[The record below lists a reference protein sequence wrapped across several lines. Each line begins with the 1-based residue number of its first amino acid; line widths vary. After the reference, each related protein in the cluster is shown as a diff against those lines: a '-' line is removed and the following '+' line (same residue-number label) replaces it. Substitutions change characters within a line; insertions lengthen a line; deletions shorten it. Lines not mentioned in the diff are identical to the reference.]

1 MLGAKDVFQ
10 AQTFGCGG
18 FKMKKYLP
26 TFLGVAASFI
36 VSLAL
41 AQETIPTQIE
51 ITQRLSEWLN
61 TNAPK
66 EDAYSLG
73 LMWQTPEEL
82 QRQKKLH
89 SSLEEEVKVLVQS
102 KKIKAN
108 EAKAL
113 ERLLDLFQPT
123 GRVRTF
129 AAEAKWLEASPKKDP
144 MLSAGD
150 SIHIPQRPN
159 VVRVLTS
166 DGKACELLHKEG
178 LHARDYVQAC
188 FPKSGSW
195 AWVVQPDARVQ
206 KLGVATWNTQLQDQP
221 APGAWIWLSTS
232 GALSDAFNE
241 RWATWLSYQGVA
253 SNIRLDTFE
262 PFHRQVMPAVEP
274 IGNFY
279 LTGRGLTPRATASNW
294 GNAGLMQTPT
304 ARMREEGYF
313 GFGLHRV
320 RPYEQMNL
328 MFQPTPWAEVGFR
341 YVSILD
347 RLYSDV
353 PEFSGS
359 QSLKDKSIDL
369 KIRATKEGDWSPEVS
384 VGWRD
389 MGGTGL
395 FSSEYV
401 VANKRFGRLD
411 YSLGMGWGYLGN
423 RGNLN
428 NPLSKVMGQGFAVR
442 EKDVGYGGKF
452 AGKSWFHGPAALFG
466 GVSYQSPWDFVFKAE
481 YDGNNYKNDPAANA
495 FEVKRPINL
504 GVVYTG
510 WKGFDMHAG
519 IERGN
524 TLSVG
529 LTMFTDF
536 SGLNVPKV
544 TDPPLPRTHTQRPS
558 QPPNWASTA
567 QDIEKHTQWQID
579 QIYVADNKLVVEAAR
594 SSNPYP
600 SVRLDKAMS
609 IIHRD
614 APANI
619 EEVEVQHKSVGS
631 VLVVEKVNREE
642 WVTAQTQP
650 VRTNEAASPK
660 QPTYK
665 PEPATGQATLPE
677 KTTHFY
683 FDPGIDFIQTLGGPD
698 GFVLYQFSLALR
710 TGLKL
715 PAGFEAKG
723 MVRQRLV
730 NNYDRFRDGGSSSMP
745 RVRTHLR
752 EYFVT
757 SPTTLTNLT
766 INKTARASENVY
778 WGVYGGYF
786 EEMFGGVGA
795 EALYRQPGS
804 RWALGVDVNKVKQ
817 RDFAQDFAFRDYQV
831 QTGHVTGYWM
841 TPIEGVSTSLAVGQY
856 LAGDKGA
863 TLTVSKTFAN
873 GSVMGAY
880 ATKTNVPAEVF
891 GEGSFDKG
899 IFWAIPFDAFL
910 TSSSRSY
917 ASFAWKPLTRDGGA
931 KLTRPVNLFYETVWL
946 NPEVNRFKPAHPGND
961 RVAPDDR
968 LDPRY

>member
-1 MLGAKDVFQ
+1 
-10 AQTFGCGG
+10 
-18 FKMKKYLP
+18 MKYHR
-26 TFLGVAASFI
+26 FISVGIAASFMS
-36 VSLAL
+36 SLAL
-41 AQETIPTQIE
+41 ALEQETRPTRIE
-51 ITQRLSEWLN
+51 NPQRLSEWLN
-61 TNAPK
+61 TQQPK

-82 QRQKKLH
+82 HRQKKSH
-89 SSLEEEVKVLVQS
+89 SSLQEDVKELAQS
-102 KKIKAN
+102 KKISVK
-108 EAKAL
+108 EARAL
-113 ERLLDLFQPT
+113 ERLLELMQPV

-129 AAEAKWLEASPKKDP
+129 AAEPKWLEASPKRDP
-144 MLSAGD
+144 MLSIGD

-159 VVRVLTS
+159 IVRVLTS
-166 DGKACELLHKEG
+166 DGAACELLHKEG
-178 LHARDYVQAC
+178 IQVKDYVQAC
-188 FPKSGSW
+188 FPKSGPW
-195 AWVVQPDARVQ
+195 AWLVQPDARVQ
-206 KLGVATWNTQLQDQP
+206 RLGVAIWNAQLQDQP
-221 APGAWIWLSTS
+221 APGAWIWLPTS
-232 GALSDAFNE
+232 SALSEAFNE

-253 SNIRLDTFE
+253 SNVRLDTFE
-262 PFHRQVMPAVEP
+262 PFHRQVTPVVEP
-274 IGNFY
+274 NGTFD
-279 LTGRGLTPRATASNW
+279 LAGKDLTPSATVSNW
-294 GNAGLMQTPT
+294 GNVGLMQTPT

-320 RPYEQMNL
+320 RPYEQLNL
-328 MFQPTPWAEVGFR
+328 MFQPTPWMETGFR
-341 YVSILD
+341 YTSILN
-347 RLYSDV
+347 RLYSGLND
-353 PEFSGS
+353 
-359 QSLKDKSIDL
+359 QSYKDKSIDL
-369 KIRATKEGDWSPEVS
+369 KLRPFKEGEMLPEVS

-428 NPLSKVMGQGFAVR
+428 NPLGKLMGRSFDVR
-442 EKDVGYGGKF
+442 EKDVGQGGKF

-466 GVSYQSPWDFVFKAE
+466 GVSYQSPWDLVFKAE
-481 YDGNNYKNDPAANA
+481 YEGNNYKNEPLGNA
-495 FEVKRPINL
+495 FEVRRPINL

-510 WKGFDMHAG
+510 WKGFAVHAG

-524 TLSVG
+524 TFSVG
-529 LTMFTDF
+529 LTMFTDL

-544 TDPPLPRTHTQRPS
+544 TDPRLPRINTQRPS
-558 QPPNWASTA
+558 QSPNWVQTT
-567 QDIEKHTQWQID
+567 QDIEKQTQWQVD

-619 EEVEVQHKSVGS
+619 ERVEVQHKAVGS
-631 VLVVEKVNREE
+631 VLAVEKVNREE
-642 WVTAQTQP
+642 WVRAQTQP
-650 VRTNEAASPK
+650 SRTNEELTPQ

-665 PEPATGQATLPE
+665 AEPVTGQATLPT
-677 KTTHFY
+677 KSAHFY

-715 PAGFEAKG
+715 PVGFETKA
-723 MVRQRLV
+723 MVRQRLM
-730 NNYDRFRDGGSSSMP
+730 NNYDRFRVTGSSSLP
-745 RVRTHLR
+745 RVRTYLR

-766 INKTARASENVY
+766 INKTARASDNVY

-817 RDFAQDFAFRDYQV
+817 RDFAQDFGFRDYQV

-863 TLTVSKTFAN
+863 TLTISKTFAN
-873 GSVMGAY
+873 GSVMGAF

-968 LDPRY
+968 VDRRY

>member
-1 MLGAKDVFQ
+1 MRLAHLIGS
-10 AQTFGCGG
+10 GI
-18 FKMKKYLP
+18 
-26 TFLGVAASFI
+26 AACIST
-36 VSLAL
+36 SLAF
-41 AQETIPTQIE
+41 AQEAKSTRIDQP
-51 ITQRLSEWLN
+51 QRLSEWLQ
-61 TNAPK
+61 ASQQP

-73 LMWQTPEEL
+73 LMWKTPEEL

-89 SSLEEEVKVLVQS
+89 HALEEDVKSLFQSNKLTPSEVKAFDRMLGM
-102 KKIKAN
+102 
-108 EAKAL
+108 
-113 ERLLDLFQPT
+113 FQPT

-129 AAEAKWLEASPKKDP
+129 AAESKWLEASPKRDP
-144 MLSAGD
+144 QLRTGDLIEVLSKP
-150 SIHIPQRPN
+150 I

-166 DGKACELLHKEG
+166 EGAVCELLHKEG
-178 LHARDYVQAC
+178 LFAKDYAKAC
-188 FPKSGSW
+188 FPGSG
-195 AWVVQPDARVQ
+195 AWVWLVQPDARVQ
-206 KLGVATWNTQLQDQP
+206 KVGIASWNTELQDQP
-221 APGAWIWLSTS
+221 APGAWMWLPTNK
-232 GALSDAFNE
+232 ALGNEFHE

-253 SNIRLDTFE
+253 SNVRLEAFDSF
-262 PFHRQVMPAVEP
+262 FRQVAPPVEP
-274 IGNFY
+274 SSAFDVS
-279 LTGRGLTPRATASNW
+279 GRGLTPRATASNW

-313 GFGLHRV
+313 GLGLHRV
-320 RPYEQMNL
+320 RPYEQVNL
-328 MFQPTPWAEVGFR
+328 IFQPTPWMEAGFR
-341 YVSILD
+341 YTSILN
-347 RLYSDV
+347 RLYS
-353 PEFSGS
+353 PFASWSGD
-359 QSLKDKSIDL
+359 QSYKDKSIDL
-369 KIRATKEGDWSPEVS
+369 KLRAIQESDWVPEIS

-389 MGGTGL
+389 MAGTGL
-395 FSSEYV
+395 FSSEYL

-423 RGNLN
+423 RRNLS
-428 NPLSKVMGQGFAVR
+428 NPLSNVAGQAFDIR
-442 EKDVGYGGKF
+442 QKDVGQGGTF
-452 AGKSWFHGPAALFG
+452 AGKSWFHGPASLFG
-466 GVSYQSPWDFVFKAE
+466 GVSYQSPWDFVFKLE
-481 YDGNNYKNDPAANA
+481 YEGNNYKNEPLGNA
-495 FEVKRPINL
+495 FEVKRPINF

-510 WKGFDMHAG
+510 WKGFDVHAG

-524 TLSVG
+524 TLSFG
-529 LTMFTDF
+529 LTMFTDL

-544 TDPPLPRTHTQRPS
+544 TDPPLPRTNAQRPS
-558 QPPNWASTA
+558 QPPNWSSTA
-567 QDIEKHTQWQID
+567 QDIEKHTQWQVD
-579 QIYVADNKLVVEAAR
+579 QLYVSDNKLVVEAAR

-619 EEVEVQHKSVGS
+619 EHVEVLHKAAGS
-631 VLVVEKVNREE
+631 VLAVEKVKREE
-642 WVTAQTQP
+642 WVQAQTQSP
-650 VRTNEAASPK
+650 RTNEVVTPQ

-665 PEPATGQATLPE
+665 PEPLSGKATLPE
-677 KTTHFY
+677 KFTHFY
-683 FDPGIDFIQTLGGPD
+683 FDPGIDLIQTLGGPD
-698 GFVLYQFSLALR
+698 GFVMYQFSLALR

-715 PAGFEAKG
+715 PAGFEAKSL
-723 MVRQRLV
+723 VRQRLV
-730 NNYDRFRDGGSSSMP
+730 NNYDRFRDGGSSSLP

-766 INKTARASENVY
+766 INKTARASDNVY

-817 RDFAQDFAFRDYQV
+817 RDFAQDFGFRDYQV

-863 TLTVSKTFAN
+863 TLTISKTFAN
-873 GSVMGAY
+873 GSVMGAF

-968 LDPRY
+968 IDRRY

>member
-1 MLGAKDVFQ
+1 MLGARDVFQ
-10 AQTFGCGG
+10 TQTIGRRGAQ
-18 FKMKKYLP
+18 MKYRRLISVG
-26 TFLGVAASFI
+26 LAASLMS
-36 VSLAL
+36 SLTH
-41 AQETIPTQIE
+41 AQETKPTPIDNP
-51 ITQRLSEWLN
+51 QRLSEWLN
-61 TNAPK
+61 TQQPK
-66 EDAYSLG
+66 EDTYSLG

-82 QRQKKLH
+82 QRQTKLY
-89 SSLEEEVKVLVQS
+89 SSLQEDVKVLSQS
-102 KKIKAN
+102 KKLKVKESKAFERMLEIIK
-108 EAKAL
+108 
-113 ERLLDLFQPT
+113 PT

-129 AAEAKWLEASPKKDP
+129 ATEAKWLEASPQRDP
-144 MLSAGD
+144 MLRAGD

-166 DGKACELLHKEG
+166 DGAACELLHKEG
-178 LHARDYVQAC
+178 LYVKDYVQAC

-195 AWVVQPDARVQ
+195 VWVVQPDARVQ

-221 APGAWIWLSTS
+221 APGAWIWLPTNT
-232 GALSDAFNE
+232 ALSDAFNE

-253 SNIRLDTFE
+253 SNVRLDVFE
-262 PFHRQVMPAVEP
+262 PFHRQVTPAVEP
-274 IGNFY
+274 NGTFD
-279 LTGRGLTPRATASNW
+279 LAGKGLTPRATSSNW

-304 ARMREEGYF
+304 ARMRDEGYF

-328 MFQPTPWAEVGFR
+328 MFQPTPWLETGFR
-341 YVSILD
+341 YTSILN
-347 RLYSDV
+347 RLYSG
-353 PEFSGS
+353 FASWSGD
-359 QSLKDKSIDL
+359 QSYKDKSIDL
-369 KIRATKEGDWSPEVS
+369 KLRAFKEGEWLPEVS

-401 VANKRFGRLD
+401 VANKRAGSLD
-411 YSLGMGWGYLGN
+411 FSLGLGWGYLGN
-423 RGNLN
+423 RGNLQ
-428 NPLSKVMGQGFAVR
+428 NPLSKVMGQSFDLR
-442 EKDVGYGGKF
+442 NKDFGQGGKF

-481 YDGNNYKNDPAANA
+481 YEGNNYKNEPLGNA

-510 WKGFDMHAG
+510 WKGFDVHAG

-529 LTMFTDF
+529 LTMFTDL

-544 TDPPLPRTHTQRPS
+544 TDPPLLRTNTQRPS
-558 QPPNWASTA
+558 QSPNWASTA
-567 QDIEKHTQWQID
+567 QDIEKYTQWQVD
-579 QIYVADNKLVVEAAR
+579 QIYVTDNKLVVEAAR

-600 SVRLDKAMS
+600 SLRLDKAMS

-619 EEVEVQHKSVGS
+619 EQVEVQHKSVGS
-631 VLVVEKVNREE
+631 VLAVEKVNREE

-650 VRTNEAASPK
+650 ARTNEVTTPK
-660 QPTYK
+660 QPTYN
-665 PEPATGQATLPE
+665 PEPATGQATLPA
-677 KTTHFY
+677 KSTHFY

-715 PAGFEAKG
+715 PAGFEVKG

-730 NNYDRFRDGGSSSMP
+730 NNYDRFRDVGSSSMP

-766 INKTARASENVY
+766 INKTARASDNLY

-817 RDFAQDFAFRDYQV
+817 RDFAQDFGFRDYKI

-931 KLTRPVNLFYETVWL
+931 KLTRPVSLFYETVWL

-968 LDPRY
+968 LNPRY

>member
-1 MLGAKDVFQ
+1 MKLSHLAKV
-10 AQTFGCGG
+10 
-18 FKMKKYLP
+18 
-26 TFLGVAASFI
+26 GVSSVLMAG
-36 VSLAL
+36 LAL
-41 AQETIPTQIE
+41 AQETRPIQIE
-51 ITQRLSEWLN
+51 KPQRLSEWLQAN
-61 TNAPK
+61 PK
-66 EDAYSLG
+66 QEDAYPLG
-73 LMWQTPEEL
+73 LMWLTPEEL
-82 QRQKKLH
+82 QRQESLH
-89 SSLEEEVKVLVQS
+89 IALRKEVSGLAQRNN
-102 KKIKAN
+102 IKTS
-108 EAKAL
+108 EALAL

-123 GRVRTF
+123 GRVKSF
-129 AAEAKWLEASPKKDP
+129 AAEPKWLEASPKRDA
-144 MLSAGD
+144 LLQSGD
-150 SIHIPQRPN
+150 AIRVPKKPN

-166 DGKACELLHKEG
+166 EGAACELLHKED
-178 LHARDYVQAC
+178 LYTQDYVRAC
-188 FPKSGSW
+188 FPGPSSW
-195 AWVVQPDARVQ
+195 AWLVQPDARVQ
-206 KLGVATWNTQLQDQP
+206 KLGIASWNIELQDQP
-221 APGAWIWLSTS
+221 APGAWIWLPRNA
-232 GALSDAFNE
+232 ALSDAFND

-253 SNIRLDTFE
+253 SNTRLELFE
-262 PFHRQVMPAVEP
+262 PFHRQVSPSKGAVTV
-274 IGNFY
+274 FDMA
-279 LTGRGLTPRATASNW
+279 GRGLTPRVTASNW

-313 GFGLHRV
+313 GLGFHRV
-320 RPYEQMNL
+320 RPYEQMSL
-328 MFQPTPWAEVGFR
+328 MFQPTPWMETGFR
-341 YVSILD
+341 YSSILN
-347 RLYSDV
+347 RLYS
-353 PEFSGS
+353 PFASWSGD
-359 QSLKDKSIDL
+359 QSYKDKSIDL
-369 KIRATKEGDWSPEVS
+369 KLRAFKEGSWQPEVS

-411 YSLGMGWGYLGN
+411 YSLGIGWGYLGS
-423 RGNLN
+423 RASLN
-428 NPLSKVMGQGFAVR
+428 NPLSKVMGQSFDFR
-442 EKDVGYGGKF
+442 EKDFGQGGKF
-452 AGKSWFHGPAALFG
+452 AGKSWFHGPASLFG
-466 GVSYQSPWDFVFKAE
+466 GVSYQSPWDFVFKLE
-481 YDGNNYKNDPAANA
+481 YEGNNYKHEPLGNA
-495 FEVKRPINL
+495 FEVKRPINY

-510 WKGFDMHAG
+510 WKGFDVHAG

-524 TLSVG
+524 TLSFG
-529 LTMFTDF
+529 LTMFTDL

-544 TDPPLPRTHTQRPS
+544 TDPPLPRTNIQRPS

-567 QDIEKHTQWQID
+567 QDIEKHTQWQVD
-579 QIYVADNKLVVEAAR
+579 QIYVADNKLVLEAAR

-619 EEVEVQHKSVGS
+619 EHVEVQHKGVGS
-631 VLVVEKVNREE
+631 VLAVEKVKREE
-642 WVTAQTQP
+642 WVQAQTQP
-650 VRTNEAASPK
+650 ARTNELATPQ

-665 PEPATGQATLPE
+665 PEPASGKATLPE

-683 FDPGIDFIQTLGGPD
+683 FDPGIDLIQTLGGPD
-698 GFVLYQFSLALR
+698 GFVMYQFSLALR

-715 PAGFEAKG
+715 PAGFEAKSL
-723 MVRQRLV
+723 VRQRLV
-730 NNYDRFRDGGSSSMP
+730 NNYDRFRDGGSSSLP

-766 INKTARASENVY
+766 INKTARASDNLY

-817 RDFAQDFAFRDYQV
+817 RDFAQDFGFRDYQV

-863 TLTVSKTFAN
+863 TLTISKTFAN
-873 GSVMGAY
+873 GSVMGAF

-946 NPEVNRFKPAHPGND
+946 NPEVNRYKPAHPGND

-968 LDPRY
+968 VDQRY

>member
-1 MLGAKDVFQ
+1 MRLAHLIGS
-10 AQTFGCGG
+10 GI
-18 FKMKKYLP
+18 
-26 TFLGVAASFI
+26 AACISI
-36 VSLAL
+36 SLAF
-41 AQETIPTQIE
+41 AQEAKTTTIDKP
-51 ITQRLSEWLN
+51 QRLREWLQASQQPEE
-61 TNAPK
+61 TYA
-66 EDAYSLG
+66 LG
-73 LMWQTPEEL
+73 LMWKTPEEL

-89 SSLEEEVKVLVQS
+89 IALEEHIKSLFQSNKLTLSEVKAFDRMLGIF
-102 KKIKAN
+102 K
-108 EAKAL
+108 
-113 ERLLDLFQPT
+113 PT

-129 AAEAKWLEASPKKDP
+129 AAESKWLEASPKRDP
-144 MLSAGD
+144 KLRTGD
-150 SIHIPQRPN
+150 LIEVPAKPI

-166 DGKACELLHKEG
+166 EGAVCELLHKEG
-178 LHARDYVQAC
+178 LFAKDYAKAC
-188 FPKSGSW
+188 FPGSG
-195 AWVVQPDARVQ
+195 AWVWLVQPDARIQ
-206 KLGVATWNTQLQDQP
+206 KVGIASWNTELQDQL
-221 APGAWIWLSTS
+221 APGAWMWLPTNK
-232 GALSDAFNE
+232 ALGDEFNE
-241 RWATWLSYQGVA
+241 RWATWMSYQGVA
-253 SNIRLDTFE
+253 SNVRLEAFDSF
-262 PFHRQVMPAVEP
+262 FRQVAPPVEATTA
-274 IGNFY
+274 FDVS
-279 LTGRGLTPRATASNW
+279 GRGLTARATASNW

-313 GFGLHRV
+313 GLGLHRV
-320 RPYEQMNL
+320 RPYEQVNL
-328 MFQPTPWAEVGFR
+328 MFQPTPWMEAGFR
-341 YVSILD
+341 YTSILN
-347 RLYSDV
+347 RL
-353 PEFSGS
+353 FSPFASWSGD
-359 QSLKDKSIDL
+359 QSYKDKSIDL
-369 KIRATKEGDWSPEVS
+369 KLRAIQESDWVPEIS

-389 MGGTGL
+389 MAGTGL

-401 VANKRFGRLD
+401 VANKRFGSLD

-423 RGNLN
+423 RGNVN
-428 NPLSKVMGQGFAVR
+428 NPLSKVLGQAFDIR
-442 EKDVGYGGKF
+442 QKDVGQGGTF
-452 AGKSWFHGPAALFG
+452 AGKSWFHGPASLFG
-466 GVSYQSPWDFVFKAE
+466 GVSYQSPWDFVFKLE
-481 YDGNNYKNDPAANA
+481 YEGNHYKNEPLGNA
-495 FEVKRPINL
+495 FEVKRPINV

-510 WKGFDMHAG
+510 WKGFDVHAG

-524 TLSVG
+524 TLSIG
-529 LTMFTDF
+529 LTMFTDL

-544 TDPPLPRTHTQRPS
+544 TDPPLPRTNTQRPS

-567 QDIEKHTQWQID
+567 RDIEKHTQWQVD

-619 EEVEVQHKSVGS
+619 EHVEVQHKSVGS
-631 VLVVEKVNREE
+631 VLAVEKVKRED
-642 WVTAQTQP
+642 WVQAQTQP
-650 VRTNEAASPK
+650 ARTNEVATPQ
-660 QPTYK
+660 QPTYT
-665 PEPATGQATLPE
+665 PEPVSGKATLPE
-677 KTTHFY
+677 KSTHFY
-683 FDPGIDFIQTLGGPD
+683 FDPGIDLIQTLGGPD
-698 GFVLYQFSLALR
+698 GFVMYQFSLALR

-715 PAGFEAKG
+715 PAGFEAKSL
-723 MVRQRLV
+723 VRQRLV
-730 NNYDRFRDGGSSSMP
+730 NNYDRFKDGGSSSLP

-766 INKTARASENVY
+766 INKTARASDNVY
-778 WGVYGGYF
+778 WGLYGGYF
-786 EEMFGGVGA
+786 EEMFGGIGA

-817 RDFAQDFAFRDYQV
+817 RDFAQDFGFRDYQV

-863 TLTVSKTFAN
+863 TLTISKTFAN
-873 GSVMGAY
+873 GSVMGAF

-968 LDPRY
+968 VDRRY